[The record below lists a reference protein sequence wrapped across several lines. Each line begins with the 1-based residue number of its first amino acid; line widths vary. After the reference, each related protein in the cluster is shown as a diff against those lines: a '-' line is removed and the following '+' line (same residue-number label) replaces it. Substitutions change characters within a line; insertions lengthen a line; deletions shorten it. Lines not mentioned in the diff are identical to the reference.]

1 MSEKARC
8 CPRPRG
14 ADPERLVAAIRALLR
29 RFSVAERADVSCCG
43 LTIAQA
49 AALEAL
55 RLEGAQRAGALC
67 RRLGIDASTLTRN
80 VDRLE
85 AVGLVARVPDPEDGR
100 ALSIQLTADGRRAA
114 DRVEQQELGF
124 AQAVLERLPAAQRK
138 AALPALEALLDAVRE
153 ATEACCPGA
162 FDHLMPPRGRAPRNE
177 EERP

>member
-1 MSEKARC
+1 VNERAAC
-8 CPRPRG
+8 CPSPRG

-55 RLEGAQRAGALC
+55 RLEGPQRPGALC

-85 AVGLVARVPDPEDGR
+85 AAGLVTREPDPEDGR
-100 ALSIQLTADGRRAA
+100 ALNLDLTADGRRAA
-114 DRVEQQELGF
+114 AQVEQQELGF

-138 AALPALEALLDAVRE
+138 AALPALEALLGAVRE
-153 ATEACCPGA
+153 ASEACCPGA
-162 FDHLMPPRGRAPRNE
+162 FDHLMPKRRNA
-177 EERP
+177 